1 MTRGFVSLVNLRSLQ
16 IAYNHCKFKDTYR
29 GNGRKSCFFTPSFK
43 NKLTPQ
49 VEFVIS
55 YIRSNKFCMLRFST
69 FSADVSSVELFKR
82 IVDMDFGFHFL
93 FYFCDFYVQTSSFGM

>member
-1 MTRGFVSLVNLRSLQ
+1 
-16 IAYNHCKFKDTYR
+16 
-29 GNGRKSCFFTPSFK
+29 
-43 NKLTPQ
+43 
-49 VEFVIS
+49 
-55 YIRSNKFCMLRFST
+55 MLRFST